1 MGVLEKP
8 IRSKQILIKGFKM
21 LKTITKIKFLSSNSF
36 GGVNNIVLNIENLKK
51 AYIWKPCDQKF
62 WRITVYFSFDI
73 SSIDKFDNEDNL
85 FETQKEAIKFTKEV
99 LKMDFIIQREKSL
112 KTLQKKWG
120 LK

>member
-1 MGVLEKP
+1 
-8 IRSKQILIKGFKM
+8 M
-21 LKTITKIKFLSSNSF
+21 LKTITKIKVLSSNSF

-85 FETQKEAIKFTKEV
+85 FQTQKEAITFAKKV
-99 LKMDFIIQREKSL
+99 LKMNYTIQRERSL
-112 KTLQKKWG
+112 KNLQKIWG